1 MVWLVMIGL
10 AAYRL
15 ARGRRSILRVL
26 GVAGLLALVA
36 EVVEGFSL
44 DSFALPQLWIML
56 GLVTAGIVVSGLDPR
71 FRGGD
76 TEGGTSFPRIAL
88 RIPKGKR

>member
-26 GVAGLLALVA
+26 GVAGLLALATQVF
-36 EVVEGFSL
+36 EGLSL
-44 DSFALPQLWIML
+44 DTFALPQLWIML
-56 GLVTAGIVVSGLDPR
+56 GLVTAGISISPGSSTRADESDGSVP
-71 FRGGD
+71 
-76 TEGGTSFPRIAL
+76 
-88 RIPKGKR
+88 